1 MFLNPYFWLFLVT
14 TWLAC
19 LFGGY
24 EYAQRGISEERAAAQ
39 AALTAANQRSKEIS
53 DERNRTV
60 ANISSSLAST
70 QAKAD
75 KAAAELR
82 NHIASGSV
90 RLSIAG
96 SCSSAVSNNSPAT
109 GSDNQG
115 RCDINPDAAQALVA
129 ITERGDAAIEK
140 LNACITS
147 YNSLLEPKQ

>member
-53 DERNRTV
+53 DERDRTV
-60 ANISSSLAST
+60 ANISSNLAST
-70 QAKAD
+70 QAKANQ
-75 KAAAELR
+75 AAAELR
-82 NHIASGSV
+82 DHIASGSV

-96 SCSSAVSNNSPAT
+96 SCSSPVSSDPTTASTNNA
-109 GSDNQG
+109 GSCNIDPG
-115 RCDINPDAAQALVA
+115 AAQALVSL
-129 ITERGDAAIEK
+129 TERGDNAINK
-140 LNACITS
+140 LNACIDS